1 MNGTHYKR
9 YDVIEEYDICE
20 GCGAYKNVFVDILG
34 HNIFGN
40 TVRLFK
46 RLFPKPEPEEVI
58 IEWLHEKDPDEPEA
72 EEIEKVKAEIVGI
85 FVDDGEIIDVEYEE
99 VNKK

>member
-1 MNGTHYKR
+1 MSEFCLKCHNKINGTHYKR

-20 GCGAYKNVFVDILG
+20 GCGVYKNVVVDILG

-40 TVRLFK
+40 TARLFK

-58 IEWLHEKDPDEPEA
+58 IEWMHEKDPDEPEA
-72 EEIEKVKAEIVGI
+72 EEIETEYLDFQFA
-85 FVDDGEIIDVEYEE
+85 FFIDL
-99 VNKK
+99 K